1 MTDLGFKMRSLFTVY
16 ILQPSWV
23 ETLDSQQKEVLIWG
37 SLTRS
42 SLPHLTDTSQR
53 RKVLDRTKMTWY
65 PVKVAAHGNRAPK
78 EIIEN

>member
-53 RKVLDRTKMTWY
+53 RKVLDRTK
-65 PVKVAAHGNRAPK
+65 
-78 EIIEN
+78 IIEADTHLYLHPP